1 MSDERMRILVVD
13 DDPSVRRIIAA
24 MLGRWNYDVI
34 LANDG
39 LQAWEIL
46 QQQDVRFVISDWMMP
61 GLTGPE
67 LCRRVRAAEL
77 AKYIYVILLTGR
89 DDKLS
94 LVEGMEA
101 GADDFLVKPVH
112 REELR
117 VRIRAG
123 ERILRLEW
131 QLDERNR
138 HLSEINRTLSDAYA
152 TIRHDLESA
161 AAMQKA
167 LLPAPLRRP
176 GVTVD
181 WLFQP
186 SAFVA
191 GDMFDYFVMD
201 EQRLSFY
208 QLDVAG
214 HGVPAALLSFTLQ
227 RVLAQGAMEQHLRQ
241 QDSSL
246 EGATIPPRV
255 AELNRRFQSGIDPL
269 LYFTLIYGHLD
280 WRSGRVTLTQA
291 GHPRPI
297 WLHRT
302 DRRSELVGG
311 SGFPVG
317 MLPDLA
323 YDAIT
328 FDLAPGD
335 RLFLYSDGITECTNA
350 QGEHFSEARLLPLLA
365 ATAAQS
371 AATVATCV
379 GQALRE
385 WKGDENHQDDIT
397 LLILEW
403 EQPSS

>member
-1 MSDERMRILVVD
+1 MNEGRMRILVVD
-13 DDPSVRRIIAA
+13 DDPSVQRIIAA
-24 MLGRWNYDVI
+24 MLGRWNYEVI
-34 LANDG
+34 LASDG
-39 LQAWEIL
+39 LEAWEIL
-46 QQQDVRFVISDWMMP
+46 QQQEVRFVISDWMMP

-67 LCRRVRAAEL
+67 LCRRVRAAEFVN
-77 AKYIYVILLTGR
+77 YVYLILLTGR
-89 DDKLS
+89 EDKLS
-94 LVEGMEA
+94 LIEGMDA
-101 GADDFLVKPVH
+101 GADDFLVKPVY

-131 QLDERNR
+131 QLEERNR
-138 HLSEINRTLSDAYA
+138 HLNEINHTLADAYA

-167 LLPAPLRRP
+167 LLPPPLRRP

-186 SAFVA
+186 SSFVA
-191 GDMFDYFVMD
+191 GDMFDYFIMD

-227 RVLAQGAMEQHLRQ
+227 RVLSRGAVEQRLRQ
-241 QDSSL
+241 QDANL
-246 EGATIPPRV
+246 DAAAIPPRV
-255 AELNRRFQSGIDPL
+255 VAKLNQRFQSGIDPL

-280 WRSGRVTLTQA
+280 WRSGRVCLTQA
-291 GHPRPI
+291 GHPNPL
-297 WLHRT
+297 WLHRA
-302 DRRSELVGG
+302 DRRAEWVGG
-311 SGFPVG
+311 GGFPVG

-328 FDLAPGD
+328 FELAFGD
-335 RLFLYSDGITECTNA
+335 RLFLYSDGITECVNA
-350 QGEHFSEARLLPLLA
+350 HGEQFSEARLRQLLE
-365 ATAAQS
+365 ATADQP
-371 AATVATCV
+371 AATVAVHV

-385 WKGDENHQDDIT
+385 WKGDDKHQDDIT
-397 LLILEW
+397 LLILEREPW
-403 EQPSS
+403 S

>member
-1 MSDERMRILVVD
+1 MSKERMRILVVD
-13 DDPSVRRIIAA
+13 DDPSVLRIVAA

-34 LANDG
+34 LAGDG
-39 LQAWEIL
+39 LEAWDIL
-46 QQQDVRFVISDWMMP
+46 EREDIRFVISDWMMP

-67 LCRRVRAAEL
+67 LCRRVRAADF
-77 AKYIYVILLTGR
+77 AKYIYLILLTGR
-89 DDKLS
+89 EDKMS

-112 REELR
+112 RQELR

-131 QLDERNR
+131 QLEERNR
-138 HLSEINRTLSDAYA
+138 HLSAINQTLTDAYA

-167 LLPAPLRRP
+167 LLPPPLRLP
-176 GVTVD
+176 EITVD

-191 GDMFDYFVMD
+191 GDMFDYFVLD
-201 EQRLSFY
+201 GEHLSFY

-214 HGVPAALLSFTLQ
+214 HGVPAALLSFTLHQ
-227 RVLAQGAMEQHLRQ
+227 VLAQGAEEQRVRRRNT
-241 QDSSL
+241 DRD
-246 EGATIPPRV
+246 AAAVPPQVV
-255 AELNRRFQSGIDPL
+255 AELNQRFQSGIDPL

-280 WRSGRVTLTQA
+280 GRSGRVTLTQA

-297 WLHRT
+297 WLHRA
-302 DRRSELVGG
+302 DRRTELIGG
-311 SGFPVG
+311 GGFPVG
-317 MLPDLA
+317 MLPELE

-335 RLFLYSDGITECTNA
+335 RLFLYSDGVTECANA
-350 QGEHFSEARLLPLLA
+350 QAELFAETRLMALLA
-365 ATAAQS
+365 ATADLPV
-371 AATVATCV
+371 AAVAERV

-385 WKGDENHQDDIT
+385 WQGDENHQDDIT

-403 EQPSS
+403 EPHA